1 MEFIQPADA
10 QAKLSQGGVLL
21 VDIRSDAEY
30 EAGHIPGAVLIPDA
44 QLDSA
49 AARLLNPRETIFYCS
64 SGMRTRASAPI
75 LAKAGFGNAT
85 CIDGG
90 LQSWRLNGLP
100 VTAGNA
106 GMATMNVA
114 RQVQLTVGILLIVLT
129 ALAVLVSPLFVFGA
143 AAIGLGLAIAGL
155 TGSCTMARILMAMPW
170 NQSNKKQNP
179 GGQHA
184 HS

>member
-10 QAKLSQGGVLL
+10 HAKLSKGGVLL

-44 QLDSA
+44 QFDSA

-75 LAKAGFGNAT
+75 LANAGFGSAT

-90 LQSWRLNGLP
+90 LQAWRGAGLP
-100 VTAGNA
+100 ISAGVAN
-106 GMATMNVA
+106 TSTINVA
-114 RQVQLTVGILLIVLT
+114 RQVQVTVGVLLII
-129 ALAVLVSPLFVFGA
+129 LATLSLLVSPQFVIGT
-143 AAIGLGLAIAGL
+143 AAIGLGLTFAGL
-155 TGSCTMARILMAMPW
+155 TGSCTLARILMAMPW
-170 NQSNKKQNP
+170 NRPNKQQNL
-179 GGQHA
+179 GRNTA
-184 HS
+184 HG